1 MQITE
6 EAPNIT
12 GIRLETPGL
21 RVYDRI
27 TLNLAQG
34 NSVYA
39 GSNVQPM
46 SLTANFY
53 IRY

>member
-6 EAPNIT
+6 ETTSIT

-21 RVYDRI
+21 HVYDHV

-46 SLTANFY
+46 SLHVKFF